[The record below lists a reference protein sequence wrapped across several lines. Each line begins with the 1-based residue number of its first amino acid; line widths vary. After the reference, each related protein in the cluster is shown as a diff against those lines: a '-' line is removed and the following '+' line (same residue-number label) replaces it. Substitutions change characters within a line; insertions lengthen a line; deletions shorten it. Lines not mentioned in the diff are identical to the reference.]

1 MTSQRHSLLLYFS
14 TLFFIGLGY
23 LAILPA
29 FEGFDENAHYSSVR
43 QIADMGTIPIYG
55 ESFLD

>member
-1 MTSQRHSLLLYFS
+1 MTTQRSFFPLYLL

-29 FEGFDENAHYSSVR
+29 FEGLDETAY
-43 QIADMGTIPIYG
+43 Y
-55 ESFLD
+55 